1 MYSVMIIDDDIMIR
15 ERLKNIID
23 WESLSLKLVAEA
35 GDSDTAMELYLLHRP
50 KIVISDILIPVV
62 SGLELAETM
71 RAEDPDL
78 QFIIITGYNDFEWAK
93 QSVRL
98 GAIDLLSKPVL
109 PETINQSL
117 RKAVDRFRSKQLKQ
131 SSVDLLQ
138 DLMNNNLPQM
148 QETFMMNLLAKAP
161 SDASS
166 IKNQMK
172 QLNIRCSGPFYVV
185 VLLAIQDYPSD
196 MHQDVGLFLLK
207 DTVTA
212 AMLEAGFEPFT
223 YYDTHAR
230 LNCILSTEN
239 TEPDNAIE
247 EVVIKV
253 QEKLNFTTG
262 LFLVSGIG
270 STVDSVTQLHESR
283 GGALT
288 AMNYQCILGDSSIM
302 HIKNMEKM
310 DTVFHTP
317 EEVHNYLLKLFRE
330 NNLEGLTSAIENHVA
345 VLSAY
350 GNNHNRRI
358 RNFLFEYVQN
368 ITSEALRLGL
378 SVERF
383 DKYLPTIMHLMQENC
398 AKSLKEVLQ
407 LTEQILDCINGRKN
421 GESHHLMKM
430 AKRYI
435 SEHLG
440 DEKLCLE
447 SVSDYIGLSRIYF
460 CKLFHQMDGVSF
472 NTYLKQERIALA
484 KKLLLT
490 TKMKVFEVSNA
501 VGFSQAKYFSY
512 VFKQSVGL
520 TPAEFQKRE
529 TKM

>member
-1 MYSVMIIDDDIMIR
+1 
-15 ERLKNIID
+15 
-23 WESLSLKLVAEA
+23 
-35 GDSDTAMELYLLHRP
+35 
-50 KIVISDILIPVV
+50 
-62 SGLELAETM
+62 
-71 RAEDPDL
+71 
-78 QFIIITGYNDFEWAK
+78 
-93 QSVRL
+93 
-98 GAIDLLSKPVL
+98 
-109 PETINQSL
+109 
-117 RKAVDRFRSKQLKQ
+117 
-131 SSVDLLQ
+131 
-138 DLMNNNLPQM
+138 
-148 QETFMMNLLAKAP
+148 
-161 SDASS
+161 
-166 IKNQMK
+166 
-172 QLNIRCSGPFYVV
+172 
-185 VLLAIQDYPSD
+185 
-196 MHQDVGLFLLK
+196 
-207 DTVTA
+207 
-212 AMLEAGFEPFT
+212 
-223 YYDTHAR
+223 
-230 LNCILSTEN
+230 
-239 TEPDNAIE
+239 
-247 EVVIKV
+247 
-253 QEKLNFTTG
+253 
-262 LFLVSGIG
+262 
-270 STVDSVTQLHESR
+270 
-283 GGALT
+283 
-288 AMNYQCILGDSSIM
+288 
-302 HIKNMEKM
+302 M
-310 DTVFHTP
+310 DTGFHTP

-460 CKLFHQMDGVSF
+460 CKLFHQMEGVSF

-490 TKMKVFEVSNA
+490 TNMKVFEVSNA